1 MTGPSL
7 PPEMYRRL
15 LEDKLRAKAADKI
28 TTAVDVA
35 GGHVFSAVGIFL
47 TSVVTGEFGWEMVS
61 AWVAGGIA
69 VAIGR
74 IWWYK
79 YKLESALDMLKGE
92 NHG

>member
-7 PPEMYRRL
+7 PPELELRL
-15 LEDKLRAKAADKI
+15 MVDQLRARAADRI

-35 GGHVFSAVGIFL
+35 GGHVFSAVGLLL

-61 AWVAGGIA
+61 VWVSGGVA
-69 VAIGR
+69 VAVAR

-79 YKLESALDMLKGE
+79 YKLETALNRLKGE